1 MRARKDSR
9 QQVGRWGEDVALEA
23 LSQKGLRL
31 VGRNVRT
38 PYGEIDLILQDGDE
52 MVFVEVKAR
61 TTGSFGLPETAVN
74 GRKQGRMVRSALHWL
89 QNHPEWAGGWR
100 VDVVAVCGKPGMAAA
115 AEVTWF
121 PNAVQAGTDEDMG

>member
-52 MVFVEVKAR
+52 VVFVEVKAR

-121 PNAVQAGTDEDMG
+121 PNAVQAGMDEDMG

>member
-1 MRARKDSR
+1 MKTRKDSR

-61 TTGSFGLPETAVN
+61 TTGSFGLPETAVD

-89 QNHPEWAGGWR
+89 QNHPEWSGGWR

-121 PNAVQAGTDEDMG
+121 SNAVQAGMDEDMG

>member
-100 VDVVAVCGKPGMAAA
+100 VDVVAVCGKPGMAAD

-121 PNAVQAGTDEDMG
+121 PNAVQAGMDEDMG

>member
-1 MRARKDSR
+1 MKTRKDSR

-121 PNAVQAGTDEDMG
+121 PNAVQAGMDEDMG

>member
-1 MRARKDSR
+1 MKTRKDSR

-61 TTGSFGLPETAVN
+61 TTGSFGLPETAVD

-100 VDVVAVCGKPGMAAA
+100 VDVVAVSGKPEYTAD

-121 PNAVQAGTDEDMG
+121 PNAVQAGMDEDMG

>member
-9 QQVGRWGEDVALEA
+9 QQVGRWGEEVALRTLA
-23 LSQKGLRL
+23 QKGLRL

-52 MVFVEVKAR
+52 MAFVEVKAR
-61 TTGSFGLPETAVN
+61 TTGSFGLPETAVD

-89 QNHPEWAGGWR
+89 QNHPEWTGGWR
-100 VDVVAVCGKPGMAAA
+100 IDVVAVSGKPELAAD

-121 PNAVQAGTDEDMG
+121 PNAVQAGMDEDMG